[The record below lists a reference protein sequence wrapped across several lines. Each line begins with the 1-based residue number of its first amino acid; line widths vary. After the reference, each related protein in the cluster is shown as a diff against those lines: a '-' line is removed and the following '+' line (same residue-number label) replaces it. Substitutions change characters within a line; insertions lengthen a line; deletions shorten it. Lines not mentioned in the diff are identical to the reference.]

1 MSANT
6 SGAVTRISMTGY
18 GILAYIAFLTVLLYA
33 IGWVEG
39 LLVPRSIDEGPQGSA
54 AVAVTIDLLLLAVF
68 AVQHSVMARPAFKRS
83 WTRLVPAAVERST
96 FVLFASAALA
106 LLMWLWR
113 PLPDRIWDL
122 DAMPIRVALYGISV
136 GGWVLVLVATF
147 AIDHFDLFGVRQ
159 VLRNHAGKPP
169 LRPEFRTPPVYR
181 VIRHPLYLGFLVAF
195 WAAPTMTVGHLLFA
209 AVTTGYI
216 LIAVRLEEHDL
227 IGTFGD
233 RYSEYRARVPMFVP
247 RSRRSGRAI
256 RPVAPTR
263 KASTAM
269 AISNPVSEPP
279 DVDQRP

>member
-1 MSANT
+1 M
-6 SGAVTRISMTGY
+6 
-18 GILAYIAFLTVLLYA
+18 TVLVYA
-33 IGWVEG
+33 IRWVEG
-39 LLVPRSIDEGPQGSA
+39 LLVPRSIDEGPRAA

-96 FVLFASAALA
+96 FVLFALAALA
-106 LLMWLWR
+106 LLMWQWR

-181 VIRHPLYLGFLVAF
+181 VLRHPLYLGFLVAF

-233 RYSEYRARVPMFVP
+233 RYTSIAPGCRCSCHEAAALAGPSTGRPDTKGKHRNGNIEPVPTTG
-247 RSRRSGRAI
+247 RRPMSVTPGVTTQPIHWVCAI
-256 RPVAPTR
+256 NPW
-263 KASTAM
+263 STG
-269 AISNPVSEPP
+269 
-279 DVDQRP
+279 